1 MIKIYQ
7 LFINE
12 NIKTWKK
19 FSTKLVILLIILA
32 LMGVIALT
40 QVLKYID
47 NQSMG
52 EMITNYDWKESLKEE
67 IKYYQEELVNRKL
80 SDEERK
86 QIETL
91 IKVRELN
98 LQYNIDLV
106 STNWKS
112 MVLNQMAMGNEI
124 DEKLVELI
132 KNNDFSGYIQLQK
145 DEYKQLF
152 DNKQITKEEYND
164 IIEMLELRSKYEIGK
179 DETENYDIDWREY
192 ILSDIEMM
200 KGALREGKDPETNK
214 VLTLEKMQEY
224 EEKIKMYIYRI
235 ENNMPT
241 IEWSNGYRMIYESLA
256 SNFVI
261 VMIAIFAIII
271 AGGAISTEIS
281 TGTIKFWALTPNK
294 RWKIL
299 TAKLLSI
306 IFYII
311 VITLIMA
318 LLTIVCGNIFFETK
332 GNEYIY
338 IKDGTVKTIGNSL
351 FIIEYYFIKIIPVI
365 FFSIFAFMLSVIT
378 KNTSFSLGFALA
390 TYMGNGLVMSI
401 VNTYIKID
409 WVKFIPFN
417 NLKLAEKVFPNFEN
431 ITGFTQNIGMSGSLG
446 FSLIILS
453 VCSILMLV
461 SAYDSFNNKDIV
473 G

>member
-1 MIKIYQ
+1 
-7 LFINE
+7 
-12 NIKTWKK
+12 
-19 FSTKLVILLIILA
+19 
-32 LMGVIALT
+32 
-40 QVLKYID
+40 
-47 NQSMG
+47 
-52 EMITNYDWKESLKEE
+52 
-67 IKYYQEELVNRKL
+67 
-80 SDEERK
+80 
-86 QIETL
+86 
-91 IKVRELN
+91 
-98 LQYNIDLV
+98 
-106 STNWKS
+106 
-112 MVLNQMAMGNEI
+112 
-124 DEKLVELI
+124 
-132 KNNDFSGYIQLQK
+132 
-145 DEYKQLF
+145 
-152 DNKQITKEEYND
+152 
-164 IIEMLELRSKYEIGK
+164 MLELRSKYEIGK

-241 IEWSNGYRMIYESLA
+241 IEWSNDYRMLYESLA